1 MELLLHTMIQQLRA
15 KIQIENTAAVLFGGK
30 GFFCVVPRVNVLRT
44 RLMCERCR
52 KTWTCFVV
60 LLYLLVFFQAQLVHS
75 VSDLKKKCIL
85 NLSGNFGS
93 KQVGR
98 TLKHFSKFSDEK
110 WRKFFFSLFTL

>member
-1 MELLLHTMIQQLRA
+1 MQTLKTSHILWSYQ
-15 KIQIENTAAVLFGGK
+15 KFD
-30 GFFCVVPRVNVLRT
+30 
-44 RLMCERCR
+44 LMCM
-52 KTWTCFVV
+52 CFPPT
-60 LLYLLVFFQAQLVHS
+60 HS

-85 NLSGNFGS
+85 NLSGNSGS